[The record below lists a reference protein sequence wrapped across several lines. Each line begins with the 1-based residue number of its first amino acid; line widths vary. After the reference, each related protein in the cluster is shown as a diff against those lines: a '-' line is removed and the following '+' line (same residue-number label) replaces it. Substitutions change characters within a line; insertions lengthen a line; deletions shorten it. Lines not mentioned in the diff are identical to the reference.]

1 MSSRDT
7 VETDVIE
14 EGSEALAVT
23 GAGGGG
29 GGAGAVVR
37 SGGAGGAGGSGKKSV
52 LAKMVEG
59 IPGFAGNASYVT
71 RKLLVSTGNAAW
83 IVVTTGLVLA
93 LPLIIEMD
101 REAQLVEVRSCNRNE
116 RSRRKCVEESMQ
128 RQTDMRTS
136 MLRMRMCAS
145 FFCLPLPMV

>member
-1 MSSRDT
+1 MAPRGGRGRGGRGGRGGAGNGSGGGGGGGSAGAQVSSRDA

-29 GGAGAVVR
+29 GGAVVR
-37 SGGAGGAGGSGKKSV
+37 SGGAGGSGKSV
-52 LAKMVEG
+52 FTKMVEG
-59 IPGFAGNASYVT
+59 IPGFAGNASYVA

-101 REAQLVEVRSCNRNE
+101 REAQLVEVWW
-116 RSRRKCVEESMQ
+116 
-128 RQTDMRTS
+128 
-136 MLRMRMCAS
+136 
-145 FFCLPLPMV
+145 